1 MINRATDKPLKN
13 IETVVWYVNPNIDF
27 SNQKDFL
34 IALSN
39 LFDRRVYES
48 NGLTP
53 PEACRPILCSD
64 ALVPNQ
70 TNFILENFSPEL
82 VDQMKEF
89 KEKFPQT
96 QYVVV
101 LTEFLGRSG
110 FGYKAFNCFDTR
122 TFLWAF
128 LTRIALKET
137 QHFGCP
143 EEFDRRFSPPNQ
155 LRPVGRIVQLVM
167 RKLGA
172 KHLLSTLT
180 KRALNHS
187 RVRSAIAKMLKVEAT
202 VKTRGEFEIRLDSLF
217 KVQGIVSLWV
227 TILSCQGYEYRQAG
241 FQHLMPLPLLF
252 DNRIVD
258 QLKKRKKG
266 IFCSKNMTDYRRKVL
281 TQIQAHLDQDTLPDI
296 CEIENAY
303 QSDST
308 IAALPQIELYIP
320 KSKNWPY
327 SSPMRTFKTLINGC
341 QPMSFGCFEDH
352 ELMSLSQKIDPDSID
367 QGMILMNDSSSYLRR
382 CHVREYHR
390 SIYPRALKLNAE
402 IAGLAA
408 KKFK

>member
-1 MINRATDKPLKN
+1 MINRATGESLKN
-13 IETVVWYVNPNIDF
+13 IETVVWYVNPNIDL
-27 SNQKDFL
+27 SNQKDVF

-39 LFDRRVYES
+39 LFDRTIYES

-53 PEACRPILCSD
+53 PEACQPIHCSD
-64 ALVPNQ
+64 ILVPNKI
-70 TNFILENFSPEL
+70 NVMLENVSSEL
-82 VDQMKEF
+82 AENMIQLKE
-89 KEKFPQT
+89 EFPRT
-96 QYVVV
+96 QFVVV
-101 LTEFLGRSG
+101 LTEFLETSR
-110 FGYKAFNCFDTR
+110 FGYRAFNCFDTR
-122 TFLWAF
+122 TSLWAF

-143 EEFDRRFSPPNQ
+143 DEFDRRFSPPNQ

-180 KRALNHS
+180 TRALNHS
-187 RVRSAIAKMLKVEAT
+187 RVSSAIAKMLKVEAT

-217 KVQGIVSLWV
+217 KVQGVVSLWV

-341 QPMSFGCFEDH
+341 QPMNFGCFEDH